1 MPQAPSPWTI
11 DTYETEQGVRPALVF
26 LKSLEG
32 RNQSEAIALVKLL
45 QERGNT
51 LHRPQSGT
59 LGEGLFELRGK
70 EVRIFYV
77 FLPNR
82 VAVLLD
88 GEIKKRNDIPLK
100 TLERVRGYQAEVV
113 RRKRGSRQEKKR

>member
-1 MPQAPSPWTI
+1 MPQQAPWTI
-11 DTYETEQGVRPALVF
+11 DTYETEQGEKPVLAF
-26 LKSLEG
+26 LQGLEG
-32 RNQSEAIALVKLL
+32 RNKSESIALVQLL
-45 QERGNT
+45 EERGNT
-51 LHRPQSGT
+51 LRRPQSGA
-59 LGEGLFELRGK
+59 LRDGLFELRGK

-88 GEIKKRNDIPLK
+88 GEIKKRDDIPLK
-100 TLERVRGYQAEVV
+100 ALERVRGYQREVV

>member
-1 MPQAPSPWTI
+1 MPQQGPWTI
-11 DTYETEQGVRPALVF
+11 DTYETEQGAKPALAF
-26 LKSLEG
+26 LQGLEG
-32 RNQSEAIALVKLL
+32 RNKTEAIALVRLL
-45 QERGNT
+45 QERGNS

-77 FLPNR
+77 FLPGR

-88 GEIKKRNDIPLK
+88 GEIKKRDDIPKK
-100 TLERVRGYQAEVV
+100 TLERVRGYQREVV
-113 RRKRGSRQEKKR
+113 RRKRASK

>member
-1 MPQAPSPWTI
+1 MPQSVPWTI
-11 DTYETEQGVRPALVF
+11 DIYETEQGERPVLAF
-26 LKSLEG
+26 LQGLEG
-32 RNQSEAIALVKLL
+32 RNKAESIALVQLL
-45 QERGNT
+45 EDRGNT
-51 LHRPQSGT
+51 LRRPQSGA
-59 LGEGLFELRGK
+59 LGDGLFELRGK

-88 GEIKKRNDIPLK
+88 GEIKKRDDIPLK
-100 TLERVRGYQAEVV
+100 TLERVRGYQREVV